1 MKVPVS
7 FIHLKFESR
16 FSIPKRP
23 VATDFPNL
31 RKLNGDSCKTSSTT
45 QFYIKNSYFNTT
57 CFNHTKINQIH
68 NIIDLVN
75 QPEVNSTLET
85 RRMTS
90 PGTFEIPYL
99 YTGISPV
106 VEEWLRLAGLPLV
119 PFRMA
124 TIHPE
129 QGKKDN
135 QRIVLYDS
143 RNHLSRA
150 DAHLAEQIG
159 YIPLN
164 LATLLYDKEEIS
176 DSMDLQTI
184 SDASEDRQ
192 KRETVRFL
200 LRLKIKIEN
209 MGGHWVRL
217 SDFPYPYQS
226 VIVVESSDNLLN
238 QNLPVIFEN
247 FDTVPANIANQ
258 EILDWYPQQ
267 YTNKTPVLMTQREA
281 GEWMKTITDQFPLTW
296 NTSVESFIKWWE
308 FRSQIQLRIETGNR
322 QYQLLSESNQVLY
335 DAFRPSVEIWKEEH
349 VANFELKI
357 GGMSVREDQLVFVN
371 CGQSRTPIGF
381 APIIMTRPSQW
392 KKIET
397 YSAQTA

>member
-7 FIHLKFESR
+7 CHHLMFESR
-16 FSIPKRP
+16 FSIPERS

-31 RKLNGDSCKTSSTT
+31 RKNDGGSCKTSSTS
-45 QFYIKNSYFNTT
+45 QFNINTT
-57 CFNHTKINQIH
+57 FFNYTRFNRIQ
-68 NIIDLVN
+68 NIIDFLN

-85 RRMTS
+85 SRMTS
-90 PGTFEIPYL
+90 LGTFEIPYL

-124 TIHPE
+124 TVHPE
-129 QGKKDN
+129 QGNTNN
-135 QRIVLYDS
+135 QRILLYDS

-150 DAHLAEQIG
+150 DASLAEQIG

-200 LRLKIKIEN
+200 LRLKRKIEHL
-209 MGGHWVRL
+209 GGLWVRL

-247 FDTVPANIANQ
+247 FSRVPAGNANQ
-258 EILDWYPQQ
+258 EMLDWYAQQ
-267 YTNKTPVLMTQREA
+267 YTNNTPVLMTQREA
-281 GEWMKTITDQFPLTW
+281 GKWMEAITDQFPLTW
-296 NTSVESFIKWWE
+296 NTSVESFMKWWE
-308 FRSQIQLRIETGNR
+308 FRSQIQLRIEAGNR
-322 QYQLLSESNQVLY
+322 QYHLFSESNQVLY
-335 DAFRPSVEIWKEEH
+335 DSFRPSVEIWKEEH
-349 VANFELKI
+349 VANFELKT

-381 APIIMTRPSQW
+381 APINMTRPSQW
-392 KKIET
+392 KKIEN